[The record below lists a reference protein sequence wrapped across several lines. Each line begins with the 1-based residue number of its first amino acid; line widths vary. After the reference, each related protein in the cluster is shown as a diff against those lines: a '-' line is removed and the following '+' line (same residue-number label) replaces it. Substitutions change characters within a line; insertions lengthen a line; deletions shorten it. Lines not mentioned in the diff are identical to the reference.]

1 MSYFLGID
9 IGGTKVKLGVVDS
22 EKRITVYDTS
32 VRTRV
37 TAGETAIVEDIIA
50 AAKKITEEYPIER
63 VGIGSAGRIDR
74 ENGIVI
80 TAGNLPFRNLPLAKL
95 VSDALGVPAML
106 DNDGNCAVIGEY
118 LAGVARG
125 KKDVVMITVGTGIGG
140 GVICNGKLLV
150 GKNGRAGELGH
161 TVINIYD
168 PTPCACGLHGC
179 FEQYCSTK
187 ALTADTAEAAVMNP
201 LSITAAVAEER
212 DGVDGQTAFIA
223 AERGCPVAQHLLDK
237 YFENFSLALN
247 SLVKIFMPEIVI
259 IAGGITNEG
268 EGFLSRLRP
277 HLLPEAE
284 VVLSP
289 LKGDCGLFGAAL
301 QWLL

>member
-50 AAKKITEEYPIER
+50 AAKKIMEEYPIER

-80 TAGNLPFRNLPLAKL
+80 TAGNLPFRNLPLAKF

-179 FEQYCSTK
+179 FEQFCSTT
-187 ALTADTAEAAVMNP
+187 ALTADTAEAVVMNP

-284 VVLSP
+284 VVISP

>member
-50 AAKKITEEYPIER
+50 AAKKIMEEYPIER

-150 GKNGRAGELGH
+150 GKNGRAGDLGH

-187 ALTADTAEAAVMNP
+187 ALTADTSEAVVMNP

-284 VVLSP
+284 VVISP

>member
-37 TAGETAIVEDIIA
+37 TAGEAAIVEDIIA
-50 AAKKITEEYPIER
+50 AAKKIMEEYPIER

-187 ALTADTAEAAVMNP
+187 ALTADTAEAVVMNP

-284 VVLSP
+284 VVISP

>member
-50 AAKKITEEYPIER
+50 AAKKIMEEYPIER

-168 PTPCACGLHGC
+168 STPCACGLHGC

-187 ALTADTAEAAVMNP
+187 ALTADTAEAVVMNP

>member
-50 AAKKITEEYPIER
+50 AAKKIMEEYPIER

-80 TAGNLPFRNLPLAKL
+80 TAGNLPFRNLPLAKMI
-95 VSDALGVPAML
+95 SDALGVPAML

-187 ALTADTAEAAVMNP
+187 ALTADTAEAVVMNP

-284 VVLSP
+284 VVISP

>member
-50 AAKKITEEYPIER
+50 AAKKIMEEYPIER

-187 ALTADTAEAAVMNP
+187 ALTADTAEAVVMNP

>member
-50 AAKKITEEYPIER
+50 AAKKIMEEYPIER

>member
-37 TAGETAIVEDIIA
+37 TAGQDAIVEDIIA
-50 AAKKITEEYPIER
+50 AAKKIMEAYPIER

-118 LAGVARG
+118 LAGAAAG

-140 GVICNGKLLV
+140 GVICNGRLLV

-187 ALTADTAEAAVMNP
+187 ALTANTAEAVVMNP
-201 LSITAAVAEER
+201 VSVLADVARER
-212 DGVDGQTAFIA
+212 DVVDGQTAFIA
-223 AERGCPVAQHLLDK
+223 ADRGCPVAQHLLDE
-237 YFENFSLALN
+237 YFDHFALALN
-247 SLVKIFMPEIVI
+247 SYVKIFMPEIVI

-277 HLLPEAE
+277 HLLPEAD

>member
-37 TAGETAIVEDIIA
+37 TAGETAVVEDIIA
-50 AAKKITEEYPIER
+50 AAKKIMEEYPIER

-187 ALTADTAEAAVMNP
+187 ALTADTAEAVVMNP

-284 VVLSP
+284 VVISP

>member
-168 PTPCACGLHGC
+168 TTPCACGLHGC

-187 ALTADTAEAAVMNP
+187 ALTADTAEAVVMNP

-284 VVLSP
+284 VVISP

>member
-22 EKRITVYDTS
+22 EKREIVYDTS

-37 TAGETAIVEDIIA
+37 TAGQDAIVEDIIA
-50 AAKKITEEYPIER
+50 VSKEIMEKYPIER

-80 TAGNLPFRNLPLAKL
+80 TAGNLPFRDLPLAKL
-95 VSDALGVPAML
+95 ISDALGVPAML

-118 LAGVARG
+118 FAGVARG

-140 GVICNGKLLV
+140 GIICNGKLLV

-161 TVINIYD
+161 FVINIYD
-168 PTPCACGLHGC
+168 PKPCACGLHGC

-187 ALTADTAEAAVMNP
+187 ALTANTAEATVFHPA
-201 LSITAAVAEER
+201 SILAAVAEER
-212 DGVDGQTAFIA
+212 GGVDGQTAFIA
-223 AERGCPVAQHLLDK
+223 AERGCHIAQHLLNK
-237 YFENFSLALN
+237 YFETFALALD
-247 SLVKIFMPEIVI
+247 SIVKIFMPELVI

-284 VVLSP
+284 VVISP

>member
-50 AAKKITEEYPIER
+50 AAKKIMEEYPIER

-187 ALTADTAEAAVMNP
+187 ALTADTAEAVVMNP

-284 VVLSP
+284 VVISP

>member
-22 EKRITVYDTS
+22 EKREIVYDTS

-37 TAGETAIVEDIIA
+37 TAGQDAIVEDIIA
-50 AAKKITEEYPIER
+50 VSKEIMEKYPIER

-80 TAGNLPFRNLPLAKL
+80 TAGNLPFRDLPLAKL
-95 VSDALGVPAML
+95 ISDALGIPAML

-140 GVICNGKLLV
+140 GIICNGKLLV

-161 TVINIYD
+161 FVINIYD
-168 PTPCACGLHGC
+168 PKPCACGLHGC

-187 ALTADTAEAAVMNP
+187 ALTANTAEATVFHPA
-201 LSITAAVAEER
+201 SILAAVAEER
-212 DGVDGQTAFIA
+212 GGVDGQTAFIA
-223 AERGCPVAQHLLDK
+223 AERGCNIAQHL
-237 YFENFSLALN
+237 F
-247 SLVKIFMPEIVI
+247 LVKNF
-259 IAGGITNEG
+259 
-268 EGFLSRLRP
+268 FLFFDNFFCRLLRSRPFGQLRYNN
-277 HLLPEAE
+277 
-284 VVLSP
+284 
-289 LKGDCGLFGAAL
+289 K
-301 QWLL
+301 